1 MSDDKKNK
9 IGDKKIGRVD
19 VTKQT
24 ADIEKT
30 GAVDQVSSVKGA
42 SSIGSVGRAG
52 GISKRGG
59 TRTMTLAE
67 REQLFS
73 IINEEA
79 DKLFSDGSPLAGQKN
94 MLKKAVEMAVDSGL
108 VDDDEPSK

>member
-19 VTKQT
+19 VTKHT
-24 ADIEKT
+24 SDVEKT
-30 GAVDQVSSVKGA
+30 GAVDQITSVKGA
-42 SSIGSVGRAG
+42 TSVGSVGKAG

-73 IINEEA
+73 LINEEA
-79 DKLFSDGSPLAGQKN
+79 DKLFSEGSPLASQKD
-94 MLKKAVEMAVDSGL
+94 MLRKAVEMAVDSGL
-108 VDDDEPSK
+108 VDEEKPKK